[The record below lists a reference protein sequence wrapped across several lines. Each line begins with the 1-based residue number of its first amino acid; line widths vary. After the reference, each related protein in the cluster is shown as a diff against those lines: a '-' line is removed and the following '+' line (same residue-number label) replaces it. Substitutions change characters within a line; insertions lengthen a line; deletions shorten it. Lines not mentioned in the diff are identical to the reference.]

1 MGDYGLSKELK
12 DQQVTGTHLG
22 TPATMAPEIMM
33 HNKYNNKSDLWSIGI
48 MIYQLHFK
56 ELPYKGFNEQEI
68 LKQIKFNNLIQHP
81 EDPQLRDL
89 LNKLLVMDP
98 KKRMSWDEYFNHPFF
113 NKNNNNILKKSRYNK
128 ISDFNLGFNY
138 NKDIFQCYI
147 AKDTN
152 NNNSVLIKSY
162 KDDFINQN
170 NQLFAEEFS
179 LFKAFNG
186 NKNVLKLINY
196 YKENNR
202 INLVFE
208 YIKCEMLYNYSQKK
222 EFTEKELKKLNKIL
236 YENIFVFNECNF
248 LPFIFISIHSFC
260 INEKGEPI
268 IFDFGL
274 HKLLLSKEEI
284 SSYFLTNESEI
295 NNLKKNRI
303 KTNVMNYGIV
313 LLKL

>member
-1 MGDYGLSKELK
+1 MNKNNIIHRDLKLGNILIKYTDETKKKFIPKLGDYGLSKELK

-33 HNKYNNKSDLWSIGI
+33 DRKYNEKSDLWSIGI

-56 ELPYKGFNEQEI
+56 EFPYKGFNEQEI
-68 LKQIKFNNLIQHP
+68 LKQIKFNNPIKQP

-98 KKRMSWDEYFNHPFF
+98 KKRISWDDYFNHPFF

-147 AKDTN
+147 AEDTKN

-179 LFKAFNG
+179 LFKAFTG
-186 NKNVLKLINY
+186 IKIVLKLINY

-202 INLVFE
+202 INLVFD
-208 YIKCEMLYNYSQKK
+208 YTKCEMLYNYSQKK
-222 EFTEKELKKLNKIL
+222 EFTEKELKN
-236 YENIFVFNECNF
+236 
-248 LPFIFISIHSFC
+248 
-260 INEKGEPI
+260 
-268 IFDFGL
+268 
-274 HKLLLSKEEI
+274 
-284 SSYFLTNESEI
+284 
-295 NNLKKNRI
+295 
-303 KTNVMNYGIV
+303 
-313 LLKL
+313 